1 MYKIFVL
8 YVMRMETHQKAHHY
22 TWTKKNNNNDKNTI
36 VSGNEGDKKNL
47 PWVAA
52 NLFF

>member
-1 MYKIFVL
+1 
-8 YVMRMETHQKAHHY
+8 METHQKAHHY
-22 TWTKKNNNNDKNTI
+22 TWTKKKNNDKNTI